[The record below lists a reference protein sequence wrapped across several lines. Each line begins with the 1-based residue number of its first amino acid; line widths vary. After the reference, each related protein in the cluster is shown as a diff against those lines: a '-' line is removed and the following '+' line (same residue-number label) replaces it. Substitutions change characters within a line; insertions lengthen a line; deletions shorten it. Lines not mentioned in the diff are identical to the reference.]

1 MKVFDRDGR
10 VLTNPTTTGP
20 TGAASTVTGP
30 TGPSVTG
37 PTGAASTVTGPTG
50 PTGPTGADSEVTGPT
65 GPSVTGPTGPTGADS
80 SVTGPTGASITGPT
94 GAASTVTGPTG
105 ASITGPTGADS
116 SVTGP
121 TGASITGPTGAASTV
136 TGPTGPS
143 VTGPTGAASTVTGP
157 TGPSVTGP
165 TGPSVTGPTGPT
177 GPTIT
182 LTETMTSDTTAT
194 GIIVSKTAGESV
206 AFGDTVYFKSDGKAW
221 KTNAATA
228 TLFPAQAMAIATITT
243 GNTGNFLLYGTARK
257 DAWNWTIGGII
268 YLDSSAGGMTQTPPS
283 TTDYCVQVLGV
294 CHPNADTVFFNPDQ
308 NYITHT

>member
-80 SVTGPTGASITGPT
+80 SVTGPTGASI
-94 GAASTVTGPTG
+94 
-105 ASITGPTGADS
+105 
-116 SVTGP
+116 
-121 TGASITGPTGAASTV
+121 
-136 TGPTGPS
+136 
-143 VTGPTGAASTVTGP
+143 TGPTGAASTVTGP